1 VIDPHRRLVYPN
13 RHAAIKLLVTGDE
26 KTRADRNSTT
36 AGPSA
41 EEDRSD
47 ERSLSSPQNFSR

>member
-1 VIDPHRRLVYPN
+1 LVYPN